1 MPGQAWSIG
10 FGWVYMAV
18 VQVTALVLLYGIV
31 GKKMALIAR
40 KLDAI
45 TVADVIRARYGSNAL
60 ANLSAAI
67 VVVFFGATMI
77 AQFVGGAKLFEAVTG
92 YSYVFGLVLFGVA
105 VILFTTIGGFRGVA
119 LTDALCGI
127 AMLVGIVVLAAGI
140 LDAGGGYEAI
150 MGSIAQNHPEMLEP
164 TSGGNM
170 PPSLYLTQWLLVG
183 VFTFVL
189 PQSVVR
195 TMGYKDVKS
204 LHRAMIVG
212 TVIIGAMMIGV
223 TALGVLA
230 AGVLTEDLAAYG
242 GSVDNIIPLA
252 ISRTLPPVLAG
263 IAITSVFGAGMNT
276 ILIVNPDAYI
286 GSSAF
291 LVGGLAGVLMDDLWW
306 PAVYIV
312 AGLAAALLAAGKLN
326 IMALGDDTAHALG
339 MNVGACRLAMLG
351 LAAVLAGAAVSF
363 AGLLGFV
370 GLIIPHLV
378 RFFVGHDN
386 RIVLPLSA
394 VSGAAFVVVCDL
406 LARVLFAPYEVPVG
420 ILMAFLGG
428 PSSSTSS

>member
-1 MPGQAWSIG
+1 MTSFNREKAAPLAI
-10 FGWVYMAV
+10 AV
-18 VQVTALVLLYGIV
+18 
-31 GKKMALIAR
+31 
-40 KLDAI
+40 
-45 TVADVIRARYGSNAL
+45 
-60 ANLSAAI
+60 SA
-67 VVVFFGATMI
+67 
-77 AQFVGGAKLFEAVTG
+77 
-92 YSYVFGLVLFGVA
+92 S
-105 VILFTTIGGFRGVA
+105 
-119 LTDALCGI
+119 
-127 AMLVGIVVLAAGI
+127 VLAAVT
-140 LDAGGGYEAI
+140 AA
-150 MGSIAQNHPEMLEP
+150 AF
-164 TSGGNM
+164 
-170 PPSLYLTQWLLVG
+170 LVG
-183 VFTFVL
+183 SSSVSLGDLVAWATGGDVSASAKSILVNVRL
-189 PQSVVR
+189 PR
-195 TMGYKDVKS
+195 
-204 LHRAMIVG
+204 
-212 TVIIGAMMIGV
+212 
-223 TALGVLA
+223 VLA
-230 AGVLTEDLAAYG
+230 ALLAGGALAVAGAIIQAVLDNPLASPNIIGINSGAGLFVLIAASVFPSALWLPPLAAFAG
-242 GSVDNIIPLA
+242 ALATALIIFG
-252 ISRTLPPVLAG
+252 ISLGASTSRLTVVLAG

-351 LAAVLAGAAVSF
+351 LAAVLAG
-363 AGLLGFV
+363 LLGFV

-428 PSSSTSS
+428 PFFIYLILKNRRGSLE